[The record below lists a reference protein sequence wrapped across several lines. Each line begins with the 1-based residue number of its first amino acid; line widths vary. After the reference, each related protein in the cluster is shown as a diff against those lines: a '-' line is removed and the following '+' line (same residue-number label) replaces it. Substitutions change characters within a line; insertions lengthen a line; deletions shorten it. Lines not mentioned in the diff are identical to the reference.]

1 MDLYHLFDFDMESP
15 VYLSL
20 CGAGGKT
27 TLLYA
32 LCREANLYGKKASL
46 LTTALM
52 KTPHEEDMFVFYGY
66 GSKWMHKVWKFRQII
81 VAGGNAGRGMLNM
94 ADQATIDFQLRY
106 ADLVAVK
113 ADYSES
119 LPLKWPLEGE
129 PCVLPQSNR
138 VMVMMG
144 LSALDKPFDEVCQ
157 HAAQAREALGITQ
170 DKVDE
175 ELLAQ
180 LIWQGYGKLDPW
192 VFLNQADDEGLKQ
205 RGERIADRLRELG
218 LAHVV
223 VDSLKERGLTQEF
236 PVMPTQVNE
245 HGYH

>member
-1 MDLYHLFDFDMESP
+1 MDLYHLLDLDMENQ
-15 VYLSL
+15 VCLSL

-32 LCREANLYGKKASL
+32 IVREANLYGKKASL

-81 VAGGNAGRGMLNM
+81 VAGGNAGRGLLNM
-94 ADQATIDFQLRY
+94 ADQASIDFQLRY
-106 ADLVAVK
+106 ADLIAIK
-113 ADYSES
+113 ADES
-119 LPLKWPLEGE
+119 SGLPLKWPAEGE
-129 PCVLPQSNR
+129 PHILPQSNR
-138 VMVMMG
+138 VIVMMG
-144 LSALDKPFDEVCQ
+144 LSALDKPLDEVCQ
-157 HAAQAREALGITQ
+157 HADQARAALGISQ
-170 DKVDE
+170 EKVDE
-175 ELLAQ
+175 ELLTR
-180 LIWQGYGKLDPW
+180 LILQGYGALSPW
-192 VFLNQADDEGLKQ
+192 IFLNQADDDQLRA
-205 RGERIADRLRELG
+205 RGERIANRLREQG

>member
-1 MDLYHLFDFDMESP
+1 MDLYHLFEFDMENP

-81 VAGGNAGRGMLNM
+81 VAGGNAGQGMLNM

-106 ADLVAVK
+106 ADLVAIK
-113 ADYSES
+113 ADYSEG
-119 LPLKWPLEGE
+119 LPLKWPLPGE
-129 PCVLPQSNR
+129 PSILPQSNR
-138 VMVMMG
+138 IIVMMG
-144 LSALDKPFDEVCQ
+144 LSALDKPFYAVCQ
-157 HAAQAREALGITQ
+157 HAAEAREALGITQ
-170 DKVDE
+170 ENVDE
-175 ELLAQ
+175 ELLAR
-180 LIWQGYGKLDPW
+180 LIQKGYGKLEPW
-192 VFLNQADDEGLKQ
+192 VFLNQADDAALKQ
-205 RGERIADRLRELG
+205 RGEKAAARLRELG

-223 VDSLKERGLTQEF
+223 VDSLQERGLTQEF

>member
-1 MDLYHLFDFDMESP
+1 MDLYHLFEFDMDQQIC
-15 VYLSL
+15 LSL

-32 LCREANLYGKKASL
+32 LVREANLYGKKAGL

-81 VAGGNAGRGMLNM
+81 VAGGNAGQGLLNE
-94 ADQATIDFQLRY
+94 ADDSSIAFLLRY

-113 ADYSES
+113 ADYSEGY
-119 LPLKWPLEGE
+119 PLKWPLAEE
-129 PCVLPQSNR
+129 PKILRGTNR

-144 LSALDKPFDEVCQ
+144 LTALDKPLEQVCQ
-157 HAAQAREALGITQ
+157 HASEARAALGLTREQ
-170 DKVDE
+170 VDE
-175 ELLAQ
+175 ETLAQ

-192 VFLNQADDEGLKQ
+192 VFLNQADNEELRQ
-205 RGERIADRLRELG
+205 RGEKIAARLRELG
-218 LAHVV
+218 AQHVI
-223 VDSLKERGLTQEF
+223 VDSLQERGLTQEF
-236 PVMPTQVNE
+236 PIMPTQVNE

>member
-1 MDLYHLFDFDMESP
+1 MDLYHLLDLDMENQ
-15 VYLSL
+15 VCLSL

-32 LCREANLYGKKASL
+32 LVREANLYGKKASL
-46 LTTALM
+46 LTTALL

-81 VAGGNAGRGMLNM
+81 VAGGSAGRGLLNE

-113 ADYSES
+113 ADYSEGH
-119 LPLKWPLEGE
+119 PLKWPLEGE
-129 PCVLPQSNR
+129 PRILPATNR
-138 VMVMMG
+138 TFVMMG
-144 LSALDKPFDEVCQ
+144 LTALGKPFDEVCQ
-157 HAAQAREALGITQ
+157 HAAAAREALGTEQ
-170 DKVDE
+170 ELVDE

-180 LIWQGYGKLDPW
+180 LIWQGYGRLSPW
-192 VFLNQADDEGLKQ
+192 VFLNQADDAELKA
-205 RGERIADRLRELG
+205 RGERVAARLRELG
-218 LAHVV
+218 LPHVV
-223 VDSLKERGLTQEF
+223 VDSLQERGLTQEF
-236 PVMPTQVNE
+236 PDMPTQVNE

>member
-1 MDLYHLFDFDMESP
+1 MDLYHLLELDPETRIC
-15 VYLSL
+15 LSL

-32 LCREANLYGKKASL
+32 LCREANLYGKKAGL

-66 GSKWMHKVWKFRQII
+66 GSKWMHKVWKFHRII
-81 VAGGNAGRGMLNM
+81 VAGGNAGRGLLNR
-94 ADQATIDFQLRY
+94 ADQASIDFQLRY

-113 ADYSES
+113 ADYSEGH
-119 LPLKWPLEGE
+119 PLKWPLPGE
-129 PCVLPQSNR
+129 PAILPHSDR

-144 LSALDKPFDEVCQ
+144 LSALDRPLDEVCQ
-157 HAAQAREALGITQ
+157 HAAEARQALGTQ
-170 DKVDE
+170 QEKVDE

-180 LIWQGYGKLDPW
+180 LIWQGYGSLDPW
-192 VFLNQADDEGLKQ
+192 VFLNQADDAVLRE
-205 RGERIADRLRELG
+205 RGERVAARLVELG

-223 VDSLKERGLTQEF
+223 VDSLQERGLTQEF
-236 PVMPTQVNE
+236 PAMPTQVNE

>member
-1 MDLYHLFDFDMESP
+1 MDLYHLLEFDMEDP

-27 TLLYA
+27 TLMYA
-32 LCREANLYGKKASL
+32 LAREANLYGKKASL

-66 GSKWMHKVWKFRQII
+66 GAKWMHKVWKFRQII

-113 ADYSES
+113 ADYSEDH
-119 LPLKWPLEGE
+119 PLKWPINDE
-129 PCVLPQSNR
+129 PPILPQSNR
-138 VMVMMG
+138 VIVMMG
-144 LSALDKPFDEVCQ
+144 LSALGKPLDEVCQ
-157 HAAQAREALGITQ
+157 HAAEARAALATEQ
-170 DKVDE
+170 ETVDE

-180 LIWQGYGKLDPW
+180 LIYRGYGKLEPW
-192 VFLNQADDEGLKQ
+192 VFLNQADDALLRE
-205 RGERIADRLRELG
+205 RGERVAARLRELG
-218 LAHVV
+218 LDHVV
-223 VDSLKERGLTQEF
+223 VDSLQERGLTQEF

>member
-1 MDLYHLFDFDMESP
+1 MDLYHLFEFDMENP

-113 ADYSES
+113 ADYSEG
-119 LPLKWPLEGE
+119 LPLVASPGRTGYFAQEQPHHRDDGSLRPGQAFGQG
-129 PCVLPQSNR
+129 LPAC
-138 VMVMMG
+138 G
-144 LSALDKPFDEVCQ
+144 PGPGSA
-157 HAAQAREALGITQ
+157 GS
-170 DKVDE
+170 
-175 ELLAQ
+175 
-180 LIWQGYGKLDPW
+180 DPG
-192 VFLNQADDEGLKQ
+192 AG
-205 RGERIADRLRELG
+205 
-218 LAHVV
+218 
-223 VDSLKERGLTQEF
+223 
-236 PVMPTQVNE
+236 
-245 HGYH
+245 

>member
-1 MDLYHLFDFDMESP
+1 MDLYHLFDFDMEHQ
-15 VYLSL
+15 VCLSL

-32 LCREANLYGKKASL
+32 LVREANLYGKKASL

-81 VAGGNAGRGMLNM
+81 VAGGSAGQGLLNM

-113 ADYSES
+113 ADYSEGY
-119 LPLKWPLEGE
+119 PLKWPVGE
-129 PCVLPQSNR
+129 EPRILPHSNR
-138 VMVMMG
+138 VIVMMG
-144 LSALDKPFDEVCQ
+144 LSALGQPLEQVCQ
-157 HAAQAREALGITQ
+157 HAAEARTALKTEQ
-170 DKVDE
+170 ELVDE
-175 ELLAQ
+175 ELLAR
-180 LIWQGYGKLDPW
+180 LIWQGYGRLEPW
-192 VFLNQADDEGLKQ
+192 VFLNQADDDELRA
-205 RGERIADRLRELG
+205 RGEKTAARLRELG
-218 LAHVV
+218 AEHVV
-223 VDSLKERGLTQEF
+223 VDSLKERGLCQEF